1 MNRHEVLLRLERID
15 VDVFRL
21 RDIPTA
27 FCNLHHPMEHERTLC
42 FQTIAAVLTALCAG
56 LGCTAFWPLFCQNK
70 GRQVDVRILMGERQG
85 FEVVDTLDAP
95 GIPGQVRYARRM
107 IRQISFQQN
116 RSDITRRAL
125 MRLPGKFQ

>member
-1 MNRHEVLLRLERID
+1 
-15 VDVFRL
+15 
-21 RDIPTA
+21 
-27 FCNLHHPMEHERTLC
+27 
-42 FQTIAAVLTALCAG
+42 
-56 LGCTAFWPLFCQNK
+56 
-70 GRQVDVRILMGERQG
+70 
-85 FEVVDTLDAP
+85 VVDTLDAP